1 MSKREIKCPECK
13 QWTTW
18 NGNIQDRCLFCNELI
33 EKEAFKKQAAKETLQ
48 AISANKRPDIII
60 HPDDSFLVRLSKRI
74 QLACR
79 GFVYY
84 AQIAFVSVISFI
96 LWIIAL
102 LAA

>member
-13 QWTTW
+13 QWTSW
-18 NGNIQDRCLFCNELI
+18 NGNIQDRCVFCNELI
-33 EKEAFKKQAAKETLQ
+33 EKEAFKKLAAEENLQ
-48 AISANKRPDIII
+48 AVSANNRPNIII
-60 HPDDSFLVRLSKRI
+60 HPDDSFLVRLSKKI
-74 QLACR
+74 QLACQ

-96 LWIIAL
+96 LCIIAL